1 MITGWFACF
10 ETGDGVNPEYPWQ
23 PVLQLDGYTLSTD
36 TWFKTEAE
44 CIGFIQAHIL
54 GQPLLDT

>member
-1 MITGWFACF
+1 M
-10 ETGDGVNPEYPWQ
+10 
-23 PVLQLDGYTLSTD
+23 LQLDGYTLSTD